1 MSTKTSVTTSESRT
15 ITVSFLAFIGL
26 GLTSGLLGL
35 AWPSM
40 QKAFDLPLDG
50 VNILYLVST
59 AAYTL
64 ASFAIGRLMARFGSG
79 TTLLV
84 GSILISLCMFGIAT
98 SSLWV
103 LVIAFT
109 MIAGFGSGLLDAG
122 LNMYIG
128 IYHSARQMN
137 WLHASFGIGITFGPL
152 IMTFVLQ
159 HALGW
164 QVGYAVVGALLISI
178 ILLFVFTRSLW
189 RTEGLQTA
197 DNTPVVRENFSK
209 TLRVPIIWLS
219 MLTYLVYCGL
229 EIGLGQWAYTLLTQ
243 SRGIAPEIAGPWVAV
258 YWGTFTGGRIIYGA
272 VANRFEIDRVLRV
285 CTLGMIVGAGL
296 FWWNPVNAVGL
307 LGLVVIGA
315 AQAPV
320 FPLLMSGT
328 AKRVGAV
335 HAENGISLQMGA
347 VGIGTALLPGLIGT
361 VGKNFGLESMS
372 ALILFMAVVVFIL
385 HELINFYRVKPVV
398 AVSAAD

>member
-152 IMTFVLQ
+152 IMTFVL
-159 HALGW
+159 
-164 QVGYAVVGALLISI
+164 
-178 ILLFVFTRSLW
+178 
-189 RTEGLQTA
+189 LQTA
-197 DNTPVVRENFSK
+197 DNTPVVRENFSQ

-258 YWGTFTGGRIIYGA
+258 YWGTFTGGRIIFGA

-385 HELINFYRVKPVV
+385 HELIDFYRVKPVV